1 MSSFETYW
9 LGRWARAYDQ
19 AEDHT
24 DVSVTFYLGLYF
36 VFVLIGLVQLAA
48 SAILFYMGAVKASR
62 EIHKRLVNTIFGAY
76 MRFLDST
83 PVGRII
89 SRFTKDMKSVDG
101 SFTEVSHSLVD
112 ISLKRIN

>member
-19 AEDHT
+19 AEDPIN
-24 DVSVTFYLGLYF
+24 VSVTFYLGLYF

-48 SAILFYMGAVKASR
+48 SAILFYMGAVKGSR
-62 EIHKRLVNTIFGAY
+62 EIHKRLVDTIFGAY

-112 ISLKRIN
+112 ISLEGIN

>member
-9 LGRWARAYDQ
+9 LGHWARAYEQVGDPRK
-19 AEDHT
+19 
-24 DVSVTFYLGLYF
+24 VSVTFYLGLYF

-62 EIHKRLVNTIFGAY
+62 EVHERLVNTIFGAY

-101 SFTEVSHSLVD
+101 AFTEVSHSLVGAS
-112 ISLKRIN
+112 IKKIN

>member
-19 AEDHT
+19 AEDPT
-24 DVSVTFYLGLYF
+24 KVSVTFYLGLYF

-62 EIHKRLVNTIFGAY
+62 EIHKRLVDTIFGAY
-76 MRFLDST
+76 LRFLDST